1 MADDFGGGLDFG
13 GDFGGGGDALPN
25 EASYTEGQGP
35 LDLTPSAGAGGG
47 GAAVTAEAS
56 PSNPLANLFGR
67 KSEAFAN
74 RPQLDTQNPVQDRIN
89 AATAARA
96 RLQRSIDNPIRAF
109 LKPEAWQ
116 RDLQAA
122 GQLDQQLLQAKQAIQ
137 TQQDLRQGAAL
148 GGLDPERINRLG
160 ATATDQTVLNEWT
173 GQLNTGSFTAAQ
185 HFMGLGEQGQKILAQ
200 QEGVYMPALADRND
214 QAKGI
219 VQRLNNAAQ
228 NGGEPAYKAELNAM
242 GGPQAVTK
250 ALANYVPGFTVPD
263 KPEAWMVRS
272 QGVQGALSKAD
283 SLVKQYQQRT
293 QQIGMSTPITDEKV
307 ASAHLGTSFKGT
319 YGDALPGASAITTP
333 SGEVAAKLAPGSND
347 PEKNYA
353 RPGGYTNESKEN
365 VKEFNTRMATDQ
377 TKGAVESF
385 KIKNDFYKTVN
396 DPKMLTTAAGVALV
410 NDKLGAVGRD
420 VSEKSTAAGSIGL
433 SKMLESKYGTVGGWL
448 NTAQREWS
456 EFKQAV
462 DKGEKNPEARLSKN
476 TVQGIKDIA
485 EFERKTAGAEAAERL
500 GGVMHYA
507 GYNGIDPSHTALGKD
522 LQAMPELKSAWEAGR
537 HDYVSDVFKHP
548 FTTEGTSRVLYRED
562 SKSGVRAEPLK
573 KADDAHDNEHA
584 APAAVNAARARIGAG
599 PGGNG
604 VDHAQTIVNAA
615 TLNIES
621 GNGKVPDAPGSKY
634 RGLAQMSPAEMQ
646 RYGVK
651 DPNDRG
657 QVNMALALKARDDGQ
672 TLQKA
677 GIENTPANRYLVHQQ
692 GAAGAP
698 ALLKNPD
705 MPAWEAIRS
714 YYGSEAVA
722 KKAIWGNLP
731 DSAKKQFGSVENVK
745 AGDFTGWWTDRYNRE
760 LAKVAG
766 KVYGAAA
773 DASTNMIPGVAA
785 AKALWSALP
794 ESARTKIKDT
804 AVEHAPAIASTAGA
818 IAGGGA
824 GAAAG
829 PAGAVAGGVAGGAAG
844 GAAGQAFKNWMQG
857 RDVSEGVPKQAALGG
872 VFGVV
877 PEARPVLGTM
887 ARIAGAGTVEGV
899 DKALDPEAENS
910 DAILAAAKGA
920 GLAAVGEA
928 GGQVLGRIGEALGM
942 AGHKIWSRFHGDAQ
956 QELAKAGEVI
966 AKGKPEAPAPTAA
979 GPVPA
984 TVKAEHK
991 AATEA
996 YDEAVQ
1002 KAKDAGIDP
1011 EHLAYA
1017 VKQVGAGATKG
1028 EAVVERPLEMRK
1040 QQLGQEFQDVSK
1052 KVGETGVGKVKAQPT
1067 LPDGPTSLV
1076 RTKDN
1081 PAGVVPEK
1089 YAKAAQDAEIRVTAP
1104 AANFQD
1110 KWDQLH
1116 KVQSDLLAKE
1126 RDAIQSTAPDK
1137 TERAEA
1143 MRALAE
1149 SVHKQQEKIAN
1160 YVFGPK
1166 AAPAIMAQYRQA
1178 RAEYA
1183 KLMQLEN
1190 GKGLIEAAAK
1200 TDKQGREVTQQYMT
1214 IAANDPLA
1222 QAMFKRLVSAE
1233 RSGKGTADKVIVP
1246 LAVLGHLVPGA
1257 GHVAAALTVGKAQR
1271 LVREVLIERGAGKP
1285 VQMKDLLPKYGV
1297 KLPKQQMGATGAR
1310 ALVQ

>member
-1 MADDFGGGLDFG
+1 MDDFGGGLDFG
-13 GDFGGGGDALPN
+13 GGADVGGDVLPDN
-25 EASYTEGQGP
+25 ATYTGGEGP
-35 LDLTPSAGAGGG
+35 LDLSPSAGAGGG
-47 GAAVTAEAS
+47 DVSAS
-56 PSNPLANLFGR
+56 SPVPSIFGR
-67 KSEAFAN
+67 KADAYNN
-74 RPQLDTQNPVQDRIN
+74 RPQLDSANPMQDRVN

-122 GQLDQQLLQAKQAIQ
+122 GQLDQQLLQAQ
-137 TQQDLRQGAAL
+137 TQIQQQKDLRQGAAQ
-148 GGLDPERINRLG
+148 GGLDAERINKLG

-173 GQLNTGSFTAAQ
+173 GQLDTGSFVAAQ
-185 HFMGLGEQGQKILAQ
+185 HFMGLGEQGQKVLAQ
-200 QEGVYMPALADRND
+200 QEGVYMPALAERND
-214 QAKGI
+214 QAKSI
-219 VQRLNNAAQ
+219 VDRLNNAAS
-228 NGGEPAYKAELNAM
+228 NGGQPAYDAEINKMRKEGIDPA
-242 GGPQAVTK
+242 K
-250 ALANYVPGFTVPD
+250 ALSNYVPGFTMPKD
-263 KPEAWMVRS
+263 ASAWTVRG
-272 QGVQGALSKAD
+272 QGVTGALSKAQN
-283 SLVKQYQQRT
+283 LVQQYQQRT

-307 ASAHLGTSFKGT
+307 AAAHLGTSFKGT
-319 YGDALPGASAITTP
+319 YGDAIPGTSAITTP

-365 VKEFNTRMATDQ
+365 VKEFNTRMSTDQ

-396 DPKMLTTAAGVALV
+396 DPKMLNSAAGVALI

-433 SKMLESKYGTVGGWL
+433 SKMLETKYGTVGGWL

-462 DKGEKNPEARLSKN
+462 DKGEKNPESRLSKN
-476 TVQGIKDIA
+476 TIQGIKDIA

-507 GYNGIDPSHTALGKD
+507 GYNGIDPAHTALGKD

-537 HDYVSDVFKHP
+537 HDYVTDVFKHP

-562 SKSGVRAEPLK
+562 SKTGVRAQPLK

-584 APAAVNAARARIGAG
+584 APAAVDAARARIGAG

-604 VDHAQTIVNAA
+604 IDHTQTMVNLA
-615 TLNIES
+615 TMNIES
-621 GNGKVPDAPGSKY
+621 GNGKTPDAPGSKY
-634 RGLAQMSPAEMQ
+634 RGLAQMSPSEMQ
-646 RYGVK
+646 KYGVK
-651 DPNDRG
+651 DPNDRN

-705 MPAWEAIRS
+705 MPAWEAVRN
-714 YYGSEAVA
+714 YYGSDAVA

-731 DSAKKQFGSVENVK
+731 ESAKRQFGSVDNVK

-760 LAKVAG
+760 LARVAG
-766 KVYGAAA
+766 TVAGHVGDAA
-773 DASTNMIPGVAA
+773 TNIIPGVAA

-794 ESARTKIKDT
+794 DSAKTTIKDA
-804 AVEHAPAIASTAGA
+804 AVEHAPAIGSTAGS

-824 GAAAG
+824 G
-829 PAGAVAGGVAGGAAG
+829 GAVGGPGGALAGGIAGGAAG

-857 RDVSEGVPKQAALGG
+857 KPVSEGVPKQAALGAA
-872 VFGVV
+872 FGVV
-877 PEARPVLGTM
+877 PEGRPVVGALS
-887 ARIAGAGTVEGV
+887 RIAGSGAVEGV
-899 DKALDPEAENS
+899 DTALDPNAERS
-910 DAILAAAKGA
+910 DVILNTAKGA
-920 GLAAVGEA
+920 GAAAVGEV
-928 GGQVLGRIGEALGM
+928 GGAALGRIGEALGM

-956 QELAKAGEVI
+956 QELADAGAII

-991 AATEA
+991 AAVDA

-1017 VKQVGAGATKG
+1017 VKQVSAGTATKG
-1028 EAVVERPLEMRK
+1028 DAVIERPLAMRQQELGK
-1040 QQLGQEFQDVSK
+1040 QFEDVSN
-1052 KVGETGVGKVKAQPT
+1052 KVGDKGVGAVKAQPT
-1067 LPDGPTSLV
+1067 LPDGPTSIV

-1081 PAGVVPEK
+1081 PAGTVPEK

-1104 AANFQD
+1104 APNFQA

-1116 KVQSDLLAKE
+1116 KVQSDLLGKE
-1126 RDAIQSTAPDK
+1126 RDAMQSTAPDK

-1149 SVHKQQEKIAN
+1149 TVHKQQEKIAN

-1166 AAPAIMAQYRQA
+1166 AAPAVMAQYRQA

-1183 KLMQLEN
+1183 QLMQLEN

-1200 TDKQGREVTQQYMT
+1200 TDKQGREVTAQYMK

-1222 QAMFKRLVSAE
+1222 QGMFKRLVSAE
-1233 RSGKGTADKVIVP
+1233 RSGKSLSDKIIVP

-1257 GHVAAALTVGKAQR
+1257 GHAAAALTVGKAQR
-1271 LVREVLIERGAGKP
+1271 LVREVLLERGAGKP
-1285 VQMKDLLPKYGV
+1285 VQMKDLLPKFGIT
-1297 KLPKQQMGATGAR
+1297 LPKQQMGATGAR
-1310 ALVQ
+1310 LVTQ